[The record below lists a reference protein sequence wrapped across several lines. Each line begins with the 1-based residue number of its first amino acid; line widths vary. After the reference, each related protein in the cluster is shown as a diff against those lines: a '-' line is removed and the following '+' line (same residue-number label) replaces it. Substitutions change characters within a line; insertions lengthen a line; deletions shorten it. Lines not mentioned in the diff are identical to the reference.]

1 MQSVKDLMLPIENY
15 VTVHEDTSVA
25 EAIRVLEKMRDKY
38 EAEGREYRPRQL
50 VVLDRQNRVVGRLDQ
65 MDVVTSL
72 EPKYRTEPG
81 SEAIKHISASGLSP
95 ELLKDLMRWYSLWG
109 ESFEERCRK
118 VLKMTVQDCMHKPR
132 RDEYVTQEESLE
144 TAVHQMVLGR
154 HSSLLVTS
162 KDAVIGI
169 LRLSDVF
176 DQISRIIKENDSH
189 DQPIRSQT
197 GS

>member
-1 MQSVKDLMLPIENY
+1 MQLVKDLMLPIENY

-25 EAIRVLEKMRDKY
+25 EAIRVLEKMRDQY

-50 VVLDRQNRVVGRLDQ
+50 VVLDRQNRVVGKLDQ
-65 MDVVTSL
+65 MDVITSL

-81 SEAIKHISASGLSP
+81 SEAIKHISTSGLSP

-118 VLKMTVQDCMHKPR
+118 VLQMTVQDCMHKPR
-132 RDEYVTQEESLE
+132 RDEYVKEEESLE

-154 HSSLLVTS
+154 HPSLLVTS
-162 KDAVIGI
+162 KDTVIGI

-176 DQISRIIKENDSH
+176 EQISRVMEENDGH
-189 DQPIRSQT
+189 DQPI